1 MISKLKEFISKIF
14 HGFQETHVVVHDE
27 DDYEFPK
34 SYVVR
39 NKKELE
45 CLRRSLDADAAKN
58 IRHHRLFS
66 GIVKWLFYLLIFYLF
81 SDVILELF
89 YRFHM
94 LVHSHAPWDI
104 PMLIDKYFFQHK
116 DGFPNHQH

>member
-1 MISKLKEFISKIF
+1 MIKLKNVLLRIF
-14 HGFQETHVVVHDE
+14 RKCPETHVLVHDE

-45 CLRRSLDADAAKN
+45 CLRKSLDADAVKN
-58 IRHHRLFS
+58 IRQHRLFS
-66 GIVKWLFYLLIFYLF
+66 GIVKGVFYLLVFYLL
-81 SDVILELF
+81 SDVLLDLL

-94 LVHSHAPWDI
+94 LVHIHAPWDI
-104 PMLIDKYFFQHK
+104 PKLISEYFFNNKQ
-116 DGFPNHQH
+116 GFPDHLR